1 MRKES
6 KAAQFIR
13 LFHYWAGRLN
23 LAKSIPIIKD
33 NRCDCSV
40 SLSEWDGE
48 NICLVYHSRRL
59 GQLEEFNLINTLF
72 HELGHLSNKL
82 PYRTDKQKIESE
94 YQAEKFSV
102 KMMKKYYPK
111 LYKAMIERM
120 IERSYMKKLEKTD
133 PLYYKAYIKI
143 KDYKDTI

>member
-6 KAAQFIR
+6 KATQLIR
-13 LFHYWAGRLN
+13 MFHYWVGRLN

-40 SLSEWDGE
+40 SLSEWDGK

-72 HELGHLSNKL
+72 HEMGHYINKL
-82 PYRTDKQKIESE
+82 PYNSYKQKIESE

-111 LYKAMIERM
+111 LYKTMIDRM
-120 IERSYMKKLEKTD
+120 IERNYMKKLKKTD
-133 PLYYKAYIKI
+133 ILYYNAYIKI
-143 KDYKDTI
+143 KDYQKTL